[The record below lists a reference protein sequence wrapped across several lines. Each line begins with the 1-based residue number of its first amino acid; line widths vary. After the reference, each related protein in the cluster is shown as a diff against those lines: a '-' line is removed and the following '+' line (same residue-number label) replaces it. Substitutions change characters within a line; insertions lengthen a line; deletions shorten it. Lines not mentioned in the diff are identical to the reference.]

1 MAVPATRRSTRTS
14 QPTAWRWSPR
24 TMVGMKVSTR
34 GDYASRAL
42 LSLSLHAGGGT
53 PTSVRDIAER
63 TGLPQ
68 PYLEQILLALKGA
81 GLVRSKRGVGGG
93 YVLARDPSDITLAQI
108 VSAVD
113 GPIVVGD
120 FGEPHQNGACDHE
133 GQCILLQV
141 WSDVGEHM
149 RHHLESFTLADMVR
163 RARGNAPVSAPL
175 T

>member
-1 MAVPATRRSTRTS
+1 MR
-14 QPTAWRWSPR
+14 
-24 TMVGMKVSTR
+24 VSTR
-34 GDYASRAL
+34 GDYACRAL
-42 LSLSLHAGGGT
+42 LSLALHADEEV

-93 YVLARDPSDITLAQI
+93 YVLPHDPSEITLAQV

-133 GQCILLQV
+133 GQCVLLAV
-141 WSDVGEHM
+141 WADAGRQM
-149 RHHLESFTLADMVR
+149 RTLLEARTLADV
-163 RARGNAPVSAPL
+163 ANI
-175 T
+175 

>member
-1 MAVPATRRSTRTS
+1 
-14 QPTAWRWSPR
+14 
-24 TMVGMKVSTR
+24 MKVSTR
-34 GDYASRAL
+34 GDYAARAL
-42 LSLSLHAGGGT
+42 LSLALHEDGETQT

-93 YVLARDPSDITLAQI
+93 YVLARPAAEITLGEV

-120 FGEPHQNGACDHE
+120 FGRPHENGACDHE
-133 GQCILLQV
+133 GQCVLLGL

-149 RHHLESFTLADMVR
+149 REHLDSYTLADCVG
-163 RARGNAPVSAPL
+163 RARNWSQPL
-175 T
+175 KTASEVG

>member
-1 MAVPATRRSTRTS
+1 MGHV
-14 QPTAWRWSPR
+14 
-24 TMVGMKVSTR
+24 KVSTR

-42 LSLSLHAGGGT
+42 LSLALHASDG

-93 YVLARDPSDITLAQI
+93 YVLAREAAEITLAEI

-113 GPIVVGD
+113 GPIQAGD
-120 FGEPHQNGACDHE
+120 FGRPHTNGACDHE
-133 GQCILLQV
+133 GQCVLLAI
-141 WSDVGEHM
+141 WGDVGEHM
-149 RHHLESFTLADMVR
+149 RKLLDGYTLADL
-163 RARGNAPVSAPL
+163 AAITGGAAPWPGA
-175 T
+175 

>member
-1 MAVPATRRSTRTS
+1 
-14 QPTAWRWSPR
+14 
-24 TMVGMKVSTR
+24 MKVSTR

-42 LSLSLHAGGGT
+42 LSLALHHGEG

-93 YVLARDPSDITLAQI
+93 YVLARAPEEITLAQV

-113 GPIVVGD
+113 GPIRAGD
-120 FGEPHQNGACDHE
+120 FGQPHTDGACDHE
-133 GQCILLQV
+133 GQCVLLAI
-141 WSDVGEHM
+141 WGDVSTKM
-149 RHHLESFTLADMVR
+149 KSLLDAYTLADLMGITQGR
-163 RARGNAPVSAPL
+163 LPWPGE
-175 T
+175 

>member
-1 MAVPATRRSTRTS
+1 V
-14 QPTAWRWSPR
+14 
-24 TMVGMKVSTR
+24 KVSTR

-42 LSLSLHAGGGT
+42 LSLALHREVG

-93 YVLARDPSDITLAQI
+93 YVLAREPEEITLGQI

-113 GPIVVGD
+113 GPIVAGD

-133 GQCILLQV
+133 GQCVLLAV
-141 WSDVGEHM
+141 WADVGDSM
-149 RHHLESFTLADMVR
+149 RRYLDSFTLADMVA
-163 RARGNAPVSAPL
+163 RARGGLTAPL
-175 T
+175 PST

>member
-1 MAVPATRRSTRTS
+1 V
-14 QPTAWRWSPR
+14 
-24 TMVGMKVSTR
+24 KVSTR

-42 LSLSLHAGGGT
+42 LSLALHDDEG

-93 YVLARDPSDITLAQI
+93 YVLARAPSEITLAQI

-113 GPIVVGD
+113 GPIQAGD
-120 FGEPHQNGACDHE
+120 FGEPHTDGACDHE
-133 GQCILLQV
+133 GQCVLLAI
-141 WSDVGEHM
+141 WGDVGARLRSM
-149 RHHLESFTLADMVR
+149 LSGYTLADLR
-163 RARGNAPVSAPL
+163 EITPGTRPWPGDAAG
-175 T
+175 

>member
-1 MAVPATRRSTRTS
+1 MGTV
-14 QPTAWRWSPR
+14 
-24 TMVGMKVSTR
+24 KVSTR

-42 LSLSLHAGGGT
+42 LSLALHAATDG

-93 YVLARDPSDITLAQI
+93 YVLARPPEEITLGQI
-108 VSAVD
+108 VAAVE
-113 GPIVVGD
+113 GPIAVGD

-133 GQCILLQV
+133 GQCVLLTV
-141 WSDVGEHM
+141 WGDVGQHM
-149 RHHLESFTLADMVR
+149 RRHLQSYTLADMVT
-163 RARGNAPVSAPL
+163 RARGGAPTPAL
-175 T
+175 R

>member
-1 MAVPATRRSTRTS
+1 MGHV
-14 QPTAWRWSPR
+14 
-24 TMVGMKVSTR
+24 KVSTR
-34 GDYASRAL
+34 GDYACRAL
-42 LSLSLHAGGGT
+42 LSLALHRDEQ

-93 YVLARDPSDITLAQI
+93 YVLARDPADMTLAEI

-113 GPIVVGD
+113 GPIVAGD
-120 FGEPHQNGACDHE
+120 FGRPHEDGACEHE

-149 RHHLESFTLADMVR
+149 RSHLESYTLEDMVR
-163 RARGNAPVSAPL
+163 RARGNATAPLAPL

>member
-1 MAVPATRRSTRTS
+1 
-14 QPTAWRWSPR
+14 
-24 TMVGMKVSTR
+24 MKVSTR
-34 GDYASRAL
+34 GDYAARAL
-42 LSLSLHAGGGT
+42 LSLAMHADGS

-81 GLVRSKRGVGGG
+81 GIVRSKRGVGGG
-93 YVLARDPSDITLAQI
+93 YVLARPAAEITLAQI

-113 GPIVVGD
+113 GPIAVGD

-133 GQCILLQV
+133 GQCVLLAV
-141 WSDVGEHM
+141 WAEVGERM
-149 RHHLESFTLADMVR
+149 RAMLEGRTLADIAQV
-163 RARGNAPVSAPL
+163 ARGEAPWPEPV

>member
-1 MAVPATRRSTRTS
+1 
-14 QPTAWRWSPR
+14 
-24 TMVGMKVSTR
+24 MKVSTR

-42 LSLSLHAGGGT
+42 LSLALHDEAEG

-93 YVLARDPSDITLAQI
+93 YVLARPAAEIRLSEII
-108 VSAVD
+108 SAVD
-113 GPIVVGD
+113 GPIVAGD

-133 GQCILLQV
+133 GQCVLLSVWAQV
-141 WSDVGEHM
+141 GATM
-149 RHHLESFTLADMVR
+149 RTMLDAITLADIAAV
-163 RARGNAPVSAPL
+163 ARGAAPWPGATEPSEVTAEGANSVPL
-175 T
+175 RSVP

>member
-1 MAVPATRRSTRTS
+1 V
-14 QPTAWRWSPR
+14 
-24 TMVGMKVSTR
+24 KVSTR

-42 LSLSLHAGGGT
+42 LSLALHSDEAG

-93 YVLARDPSDITLAQI
+93 YVLAREPGAITLGDI

-113 GPIVVGD
+113 GPIAVGD
-120 FGEPHQNGACDHE
+120 FGEPHKDGACDHE
-133 GQCILLQV
+133 GQCVLLSIWAMV
-141 WSDVGEHM
+141 SHHM
-149 RHHLESFTLADMVR
+149 RRHLDELTLDDIATM
-163 RARGNAPVSAPL
+163 ARGDREWPMVATADSL
-175 T
+175 D

>member
-1 MAVPATRRSTRTS
+1 
-14 QPTAWRWSPR
+14 
-24 TMVGMKVSTR
+24 MKVSTR
-34 GDYASRAL
+34 GDYACRAL
-42 LSLSLHAGGGT
+42 LSLALHREDQ

-93 YVLARDPSDITLAQI
+93 YVLARDPADMTLAEI

-113 GPIVVGD
+113 GPIVAGD
-120 FGEPHQNGACDHE
+120 FGMPHQDGACEHE

-141 WSDVGEHM
+141 WADVGEHM
-149 RHHLESFTLADMVR
+149 RSHLESYTLDDMVR
-163 RARGNAPVSAPL
+163 RARGGAPL
-175 T
+175 PTALT

>member
-1 MAVPATRRSTRTS
+1 
-14 QPTAWRWSPR
+14 
-24 TMVGMKVSTR
+24 VSTR
-34 GDYASRAL
+34 GDYACRAL
-42 LSLSLHAGGGT
+42 LSLALHRDAQ

-93 YVLARDPSDITLAQI
+93 YVLARDPADMTLANI

-113 GPIVVGD
+113 GPIAVGD
-120 FGEPHQNGACDHE
+120 FGRPHEDGACEHE

-141 WSDVGEHM
+141 WADVGEHM
-149 RHHLESFTLADMVR
+149 RSHLESYTLDDMVR
-163 RARGNAPVSAPL
+163 RARGNVNAPLAPL

>member
-1 MAVPATRRSTRTS
+1 MGDREGAGPYHGCV
-14 QPTAWRWSPR
+14 
-24 TMVGMKVSTR
+24 KVSTR

-42 LSLSLHAGGGT
+42 LSLALHTDGPG
-53 PTSVRDIAER
+53 PTSVRDIADR

-93 YVLARDPSDITLAQI
+93 YVLARPASEITLGEI

-113 GPIVVGD
+113 GPIVAGD
-120 FGEPHQNGACDHE
+120 FGNPHENGACDHE
-133 GQCILLQV
+133 GQCVLLVV
-141 WSDVGEHM
+141 WSEVGEHM
-149 RHHLESFTLADMVR
+149 RSHLDSFTLGDMVD
-163 RARGNAPVSAPL
+163 RARGTAKPLAPL